1 MLKLIAR
8 RIIVAI
14 LIFIVVSIITFTLL
28 RASGDPAAALAGQN
42 ATARDIE
49 YIRKYYG
56 FDRPLIVQYFGW
68 AKKAITGD
76 FGRSIY
82 LQTQVTDVIRRYAP
96 VTLKLG
102 MLALGFAIIVA
113 IPLGILSATH
123 VNSLVDRISLT
134 FAVIGQGAPSFWYG
148 LLLIIFF
155 GVRLKILPIS
165 GSDTWLHYILPTV
178 TLGYTAVPS
187 IMRLTRSGMLDV
199 LSSDYIRTARA
210 KGLKPPSVILKHALR
225 NAAIPVVSVSAVQL
239 GRMLSGSI
247 LIEIVFT
254 LNGLGRLAWAS
265 ISRSD
270 FEVMQAIVLIMA
282 VFYIIA
288 NLLADILNALLD
300 PRIRI

>member
-8 RIIVAI
+8 RTIVAI
-14 LIFIVVSIITFTLL
+14 LIFVVVSIITFTLL

>member
-1 MLKLIAR
+1 MLRLIAR
-8 RIIVAI
+8 RTIVAL

-28 RASGDPAAALAGQN
+28 RASGDPAAALAGQS
-42 ATARDIE
+42 ATASDIE

-56 FDRPLIVQYFGW
+56 YDRPLIVQYFGW
-68 AKKAITGD
+68 ANKAIRGD

-82 LQTQVTDVIRRYAP
+82 LQTQVTEVIKRYAP
-96 VTLKLG
+96 VTLRLG
-102 MLALGFAIIVA
+102 LLALGFAILIA
-113 IPLGILSATH
+113 IPLGVLSATH
-123 VNSLVDRISLT
+123 ANSLIDRAALT
-134 FAVIGQGAPSFWYG
+134 VAVIGQAAPSFWYG

-178 TLGYTAVPS
+178 TLGSTAVPS

-199 LSSDYIRTARA
+199 LSSDYIRTAKA
-210 KGLKPPSVILKHALR
+210 KGLKPPSVIFKHALR
-225 NAAIPVVSVSAVQL
+225 NAAIPVVSVSAIQL

-247 LIEIVFT
+247 LIEIIFT

-282 VFYIIA
+282 FFYIVA
-288 NLLADILNALLD
+288 NLLADVFNALLD
-300 PRIRI
+300 PRIRM